1 MLPRTPPV
9 SQDDTHRLIPNKF
22 HEEGESVLSRLG
34 LPPAQMEH
42 LFQLDNA
49 TNLRLAGEA
58 NLLPGITVHELVFGV
73 PHYHIINAAFTNA
86 RPDGSRFSGSDRG
99 AWYAGFSLKT
109 AQAEVA
115 FHYGEGLREVNW
127 QEEETVVYREY
138 LADFRAAFHDLRDED
153 LRDEDLRDEDLRHEN
168 ARVAGAYKKYLQPGS
183 YRESQKL
190 GRLLLDQGSAGIVYP
205 SVRLAGGT
213 CIACFRPALV
223 TNVREGARVTFT
235 FPDAFH
241 APRVKVSR

>member
-1 MLPRTPPV
+1 MLPKTTPI

-22 HEEGESVLSRLG
+22 YAEGESVLSRLG

-42 LFQLDNA
+42 LFQLDDA
-49 TNLRLAGEA
+49 TNTRLAGEA

-73 PHYHIINAAFTNA
+73 PHYHIINAAFTHA
-86 RPDGSRFSGSDRG
+86 RPDGSRFSGADRG
-99 AWYAGFSLKT
+99 VWYAGFSLKT

-127 QEEETVVYREY
+127 QEEETVAYREY
-138 LADFRAAFHDLRDED
+138 LADFRAEFHDLRSAD
-153 LRDEDLRDEDLRHEN
+153 
-168 ARVAGAYKKYLQPGS
+168 ARKEGASKKYLNPDS
-183 YRESQKL
+183 YGASQQI
-190 GRLLLDQGSAGIVYP
+190 GHRLLDQGSAGVVYP
-205 SVRLAGGT
+205 SVRHAGGT

-223 TNVREGARVTFT
+223 GNVRVGARITFT

-241 APRVKVSR
+241 TPKVQVSR